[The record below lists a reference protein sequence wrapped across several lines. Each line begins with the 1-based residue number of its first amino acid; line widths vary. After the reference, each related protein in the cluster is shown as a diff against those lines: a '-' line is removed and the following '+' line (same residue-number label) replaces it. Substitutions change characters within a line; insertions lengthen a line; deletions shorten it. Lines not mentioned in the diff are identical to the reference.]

1 MSVHLFG
8 ITSQCPDKLYSGI
21 FKGITSNNSALRSL
35 TIADNSFITS
45 EEVALSL
52 ITMLHNNN
60 SLTSLSITVG
70 HLPSNLLHVLAVGLL
85 QNSSLTR
92 LCVKS
97 RYTTLEPSL
106 QLLAYALAWNS
117 SLKTLVLN
125 LQFAV
130 AGTFD
135 RVLGAENF
143 LFLLEMLVLNKSLT
157 SVSFMYHFTDEQ
169 LRAIARALVLNGHR
183 CEVELEFED
192 PFEQSHYSMQ
202 EHYES
207 VIQEEVDMFRRYL
220 FNLLYFVYH
229 VYEIY
234 HSPL

>member
-1 MSVHLFG
+1 
-8 ITSQCPDKLYSGI
+8 
-21 FKGITSNNSALRSL
+21 
-35 TIADNSFITS
+35 
-45 EEVALSL
+45 
-52 ITMLHNNN
+52 MLHNNN

-70 HLPSNLLHVLAVGLL
+70 HLPSNLLHVLAVGLV

-97 RYTTLEPSL
+97 RYTTVEPSL
-106 QLLAYALAWNS
+106 ALLACALALNS

-143 LFLLEMLVLNKSLT
+143 LFLLGMLVLNKSLT

-192 PFEQSHYSMQ
+192 PFGQSHPYSYSMQ

-220 FNLLYFVYH
+220 FNLLCFVYH